1 VSELTSP
8 SGKGGGRGAE
18 RGRSREVARAGL
30 RKPSGAA
37 EDGGMA
43 TLKLG
48 PLGEAVIGK
57 AGNTVFYRGRGGVLL
72 RDYIIPENPSTELQ
86 SRARSAFTW
95 AVATWN
101 TLTPDQAQAWR
112 NYAMTLSTR
121 EPGSGAVRAPRARDV
136 FTRLAIKLR
145 QVDPTR
151 PIPLYPPPGRF
162 FGDSVIV
169 SALQESEGGVMFE
182 ADAPNRTGIVTELLL
197 QPLRLPG
204 SPAYPS
210 KYRTQGFVAFDEE
223 PVVVAASPGFY
234 AAAYRFVNEA
244 TGQATELAELGMIQV
259 M

>member
-1 VSELTSP
+1 
-8 SGKGGGRGAE
+8 
-18 RGRSREVARAGL
+18 
-30 RKPSGAA
+30 
-37 EDGGMA
+37 MA